1 MTRSPLR
8 PRGFDDLGLRRA
20 LSSRLLPFL
29 VAAMAFLAALAL
41 TGFLAAAGLARH
53 WQEGAR
59 AAVTV
64 QVPNPTGAAKSGAG
78 AQETRVQRVLAILN
92 ASPTIESARALTPAE
107 LGRLLRPWL
116 GAGSA
121 KIALPLPAVIA
132 VSIPERGR
140 SLDHLTQAL
149 EEAAPGTLIES
160 HGVWVQRLEALA
172 RSLQASAGIAL
183 LVVTAVAIAVVGV
196 ATHAGL
202 AARREAIA
210 IVHGLGATDHYIAA
224 RFAARA
230 TRLAVLGGIAGT
242 LAALPVLLTLA
253 SLAAPFGLP
262 DAPGDGAAAMVAPG
276 VAPGLSGLPALLWL
290 VLPLLPLGAAAIGYL
305 TAQVTVRSWLR
316 RLP

>member
-1 MTRSPLR
+1 GTP
-8 PRGFDDLGLRRA
+8 G
-20 LSSRLLPFL
+20 
-29 VAAMAFLAALAL
+29 
-41 TGFLAAAGLARH
+41 
-53 WQEGAR
+53 
-59 AAVTV
+59 
-64 QVPNPTGAAKSGAG
+64 
-78 AQETRVQRVLAILN
+78 TRVQRVLAILN
-92 ASPTIESARALTPAE
+92 ESPTIDSARALSPAA
-107 LGRLLRPWL
+107 LGKLLRPWL

-121 KIALPLPAVIA
+121 QIALPLPAVIA
-132 VSIPERGR
+132 VSVAATGR
-140 SLDHLTQAL
+140 SLDPLTHAI
-149 EEAAPGTLIES
+149 EYAAPGTLVES

-183 LVVTAVAIAVVGV
+183 LVVAAVAIAVVGV

-253 SLAAPFGLP
+253 SLTAPFGLP
-262 DAPGDGAAAMVAPG
+262 DAPGDGVAAML
-276 VAPGLSGLPALLWL
+276 APGLSGLPALLWL

-305 TAQVTVRSWLR
+305 TAQVTVRRWLR
-316 RLP
+316 GLP